1 MSNKPTVYMIPGLA
15 ATKLIY
21 RNTVLPE
28 GYERVYLEWYDPSP
42 GDTLDSY
49 AKRFAEQID
58 TSKPFVL
65 VGSSLGGIM
74 SGAMSKYVS
83 PEKIILVSS
92 IESIEELP
100 WYLKMFK
107 YFPVYWLIPYFILKF
122 FARYARLVLSNSTKE
137 DAEMVRIMFQQNTG
151 KFFRW
156 ALHAVLNWEQTGH
169 NDKVVRIHGTND
181 PLFRMKYLKK
191 DGYWV
196 NGGDH
201 FMVVTRGKEISGYI
215 AEILATL

>member
-1 MSNKPTVYMIPGLA
+1 MSSKPKVYMIPGLA

-21 RNTVLPE
+21 RETTLPE
-28 GYERVYLEWYDPSP
+28 GYEREYLEWYDPSP

-49 AKRFAEQID
+49 AKGFAEQID

-74 SGAMSKYVS
+74 SCAMSKYVD

-92 IESIEELP
+92 IESVEELP
-100 WYLKMFK
+100 WYLRMFK
-107 YFPVYWLIPYFILKF
+107 YFPIYWLIPYFILKF
-122 FARYARLVLSNSTKE
+122 FARYARLVLSDSTDQ
-137 DAEMVRIMFQQNTG
+137 DAEMVRIMFEKNTG

-156 ALHAVLNWEQTGH
+156 ALHSVLHWKQKEL
-169 NDKVVRIHGTND
+169 NDKVVRIHGTKD
-181 PLFRMKYLKK
+181 PLFRARYLKRCDYK
-191 DGYWV
+191 V
-196 NGGDH
+196 EGGDH
-201 FMVVTRGKEISGYI
+201 FMVVTKGKEISGYI